1 MEGVVNPKKKKRK
14 IFQFLDEGGWVWEEY
29 ITDRRFLRVF
39 TAPGK
44 GKWKFEWFSTLEKGI
59 YEPRKYSVLVIGSP
73 KWDINITSFKR
84 LELDEY
90 YYATKAQRPNP

>member
-1 MEGVVNPKKKKRK
+1 
-14 IFQFLDEGGWVWEEY
+14 L
-29 ITDRRFLRVF
+29 
-39 TAPGK
+39 
-44 GKWKFEWFSTLEKGI
+44 FSTLEKGI